1 MDCASCGHRNRD
13 GARFCAACAAP
24 LSPAVACPACGASQP
39 EGARFC
45 DRCGAVLAEPRASR
59 GPPQVRGGE
68 RKQVTVL
75 FADVR
80 GSMELAEQLDAEAW
94 QRVMDRFFAI
104 LSAGVHR
111 FEGTVDKF
119 TGDGIM
125 AVFGAPIAHEDHARR
140 ACLAALELQRE
151 LAAYAAELRRA
162 QGLELRR
169 ADGAQ
174 LRRGRRRRDRRGRRH
189 GLDRARAH
197 RWGSRSGWSSSPSR
211 ARSTSPSA
219 RRRSSSGHFGPARP
233 RRAGGQGRAAGR
245 CACTS

>member
-59 GPPQVRGGE
+59 GPPHVRGGE

-80 GSMELAEQLDAEAW
+80 GSMELAAQLDAEAW
-94 QRVMDRFFAI
+94 QQVMDRFFSI
-104 LSAGVHR
+104 LSAGVLR

-119 TGDGIM
+119 TGDGVM
-125 AVFGAPIAHEDHARR
+125 AVFGAPVAQEDHARR
-140 ACLAALELQRE
+140 ACLAALGLQRGPGR
-151 LAAYAAELRRA
+151 LRAELRR
-162 QGLELRR
+162 RR
-169 ADGAQ
+169 RRAGCADGAQ

-189 GLDRARAH
+189 GLDGARAPGGARAADGAARRARRDLPHRAH
-197 RWGSRSGWSSSPSR
+197 GG
-211 ARSTSPSA
+211 ARDRP
-219 RRRSSSGHFGPARP
+219 RGPARP
-233 RRAGGQGRAAGR
+233 R
-245 CACTS
+245 